1 MEKVIIQLK
10 VGKLKNLTRIA
21 NNIIYEIKFPCSI
34 IFEGELASGK
44 TTLIKEIAGLLRI
57 QKNNISSPTFNLVN
71 QYKGKLKNK
80 YLLFNHFDLYR
91 IDDFE
96 QLISLPFDYFF
107 KGCYI
112 NCIEW
117 GRKFL
122 PSIYEYSEKL
132 YIVDIFRNPII
143 KRDQTNEEFRI
154 IKLSLIEEINI

>member
-1 MEKVIIQLK
+1 MEKVIILSK
-10 VGKLKNLTRIA
+10 ISKLKNLPRIA
-21 NNIIYEIKFPCSI
+21 NNIIYEIKFPCTI

-57 QKNNISSPTFNLVN
+57 NKTNISSPTFNIVN
-71 QYKGKLKNK
+71 QYKGRLKNK
-80 YLLFNHFDLYR
+80 KILFNHFDLYR

-107 KGCYI
+107 RGSYI

-122 PSIYEYSEKL
+122 PSIYEYSERL
-132 YIVDIFRNPII
+132 YLIEIFREDII
-143 KRDQTNEEFRI
+143 KEKDINEEFRI
-154 IKLSLIEEINI
+154 IRLSLIEEIII